1 MTNTT
6 AGTPRGEE
14 KALGSTDLINRIA
27 ENMRIAS
34 GSSLPREYYLQQ
46 ARRQLAGQQSVEK
59 PSPKTAREQDHRS
72 SACFDAWAK
81 R

>member
-14 KALGSTDLINRIA
+14 KALGTADLIHRIA

-34 GSSLPREYYLQQ
+34 GTSLPPEYYLQQ
-46 ARRQLAGQQSVEK
+46 ARRQLAGQQTAAKS
-59 PSPKTAREQDHRS
+59 SPRAKDQDHQS